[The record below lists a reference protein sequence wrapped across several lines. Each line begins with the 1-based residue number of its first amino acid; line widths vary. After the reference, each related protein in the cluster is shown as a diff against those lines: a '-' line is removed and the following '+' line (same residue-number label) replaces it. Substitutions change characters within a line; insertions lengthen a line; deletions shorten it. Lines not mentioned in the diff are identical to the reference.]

1 MPRNARVRSRRLST
15 SKALPLTSRPYGAEG
30 IESVAG
36 QKHET
41 KPLLNR
47 SDGPARSPVRL
58 CRQLGSDAQSLKAL
72 KNHSLRVSPRPSG
85 RGSATKEQP
94 LGNCFEVRFRT
105 EKYVVTYFS
114 AESEAKQS
122 DPRKEAASARA
133 ASLPRRVEDLN
144 VQGTPRFA
152 REGAGRLSRRRYSC
166 ARCRPWVQNH
176 IWRSQAESAVTGLEF
191 GGGSWRRRTFEGQRV
206 FGHCLL
212 LLDLT
217 LVEGNVH
224 MNI

>member
-47 SDGPARSPVRL
+47 SDGPARSPIRL

-72 KNHSLRVSPRPSG
+72 KNHSAQVSPRPSG

-94 LGNCFEVRFRT
+94 LGNYFEVRFRT
-105 EKYVVTYFS
+105 EKYVETYFS

-133 ASLPRRVEDLN
+133 ASSPKTGRGFKWRVPRGLP
-144 VQGTPRFA
+144 
-152 REGAGRLSRRRYSC
+152 REGAGRLSRRRHSC
-166 ARCRPWVQNH
+166 AGGRPWVR
-176 IWRSQAESAVTGLEF
+176 ITFGKAETSAGVL
-191 GGGSWRRRTFEGQRV
+191 S
-206 FGHCLL
+206 
-212 LLDLT
+212 
-217 LVEGNVH
+217 VEAKRACDSANAASGKSSCI
-224 MNI
+224 NIGYIPSSYVLAN